1 MTYRIKSPLK
11 KSPVDEAQFLTS
23 MERFWLAAEEH
34 RRGILAGVGVL
45 ILAAGILG
53 WAVWYDRQQAQLAF
67 ELDREA
73 ARFYATRPPDNAKQA
88 VENLQKAIGL
98 YRRVVKEFPRSQVA
112 PHSLYRLGLAL
123 EEDRKAAGA
132 IEAYEKFLIKYG
144 DNEPLLGLVY
154 QRLGYAF
161 LLKGD
166 TDKAEESFASVL
178 AVRGALNQDH
188 ALFELGKLEEAQS
201 RPEGAVARYQE
212 LVEAYPHSPLARE
225 VEVRMNALGVPEA
238 AEGGTQETQETSP
251 DQPDQ

>member
-1 MTYRIKSPLK
+1 MSYRIKSGPK
-11 KSPVDEAQFLTS
+11 KSPVDEALLMTR
-23 MERFWLAAEEH
+23 MERFWTAVEEH
-34 RRGILAGVGVL
+34 RRGVL
-45 ILAAGILG
+45 IGFGVILLAAGVLG
-53 WAVWYDRQQAQLAF
+53 GAVWYDRQQAERAL

-88 VENLQKAIGL
+88 IENLKQAIVR

-123 EEDRKAAGA
+123 EEDNRVDEA
-132 IEAYEKFLIKYG
+132 IEAYEKFLVTHG

-161 LLKGD
+161 LLKGEP
-166 TDKAEESFASVL
+166 DKAQQSFSSVL
-178 AVRGALNQDH
+178 AVRGALNRDH

-212 LVEAYPHSPLARE
+212 FLTEPYKDSPLADE
-225 VEVRMNALGVPEA
+225 AQFRMNALGVNEA
-238 AEGGTQETQETSP
+238 SEGGGQETEPARGSKQ
-251 DQPDQ
+251 